1 MRYFSTFTGI
11 GGFEVGI
18 ERADPAAEFV
28 GYSEI
33 NSYAAAIY
41 DYHYKSKG
49 VRNYGDITKI
59 KAETLPEFDCLIGGF
74 PCQAFSIAGKQRG
87 FEDTRGTLFFDLA
100 RILRAKRPRLF
111 VFENV
116 RNLVSHDHGRTF
128 ATMLATLDELGY
140 CVQWQVMDSRGVD
153 VPQHRERVYIVGNYG
168 KEPIGPILPIR
179 IAESDT
185 AKKIIEIGKHVQGYL
200 DYRAFDPS
208 GSAPTLTV
216 TGARRVNVHLT
227 DGRYR
232 RLTPIETE
240 RLQGF
245 DDDWTKYGLYED
257 GVHEMSDSRRYQA
270 CGNAVTTNVV
280 ELVMRRIMEAIDD

>member
-18 ERADPAAEFV
+18 ERADPSAEFV

-33 NSYAAAIY
+33 NPYAAAIY
-41 DYHYKSKG
+41 DYHYKNKG

-59 KAETLPEFDCLIGGF
+59 KAETLPEFDCLVGGY
-74 PCQAFSIAGKQRG
+74 PCQAFSIAGKRRG

-140 CVQWQVMDSRGVD
+140 CVQWQVMDSRGAN

-179 IAESDT
+179 RTESET
-185 AKKIIEIGKHVQGYL
+185 AKKICEVANCGKGYVSG
-200 DYRAFDPS
+200 RIFDTS

-216 TGARRVNVHLT
+216 CDARSVQIRLD
-227 DGRYR
+227 DGRIR
-232 RLTPIETE
+232 RLTPVETE

-257 GVHEMSDSRRYQA
+257 GVHEMSDTRRYQA

-280 ELVMRRIMEAIDD
+280 ELVMRRIMEALDG

>member
-33 NSYAAAIY
+33 NPYVAAIY

-59 KAETLPEFDCLIGGF
+59 KAETLPEFDCLVGGY

-168 KEPIGPILPIR
+168 KEPLGPILPIR
-179 IAESDT
+179 IAESET
-185 AKKIIEIGKHVQGYL
+185 AKAISEIGNHSAGFL
-200 DYRAFDPS
+200 WRRAFDPS

-216 TGARRVNVHLT
+216 AESRMVHVRLT
-227 DGRYR
+227 DGMYR
-232 RLTPIETE
+232 KLTPIETE

>member
-33 NSYAAAIY
+33 NPYAAAIY
-41 DYHYKSKG
+41 DYHYKNKG

-59 KAETLPEFDCLIGGF
+59 KAETLPEFECLVGGY

-140 CVQWQVMDSRGVD
+140 CVQWQVMDSRGAD
-153 VPQHRERVYIVGNYG
+153 VPQHRERVIIVGNYG
-168 KEPIGPILPIR
+168 KEPLGPILPIR
-179 IAESDT
+179 RAESET
-185 AKKIIEIGKHVQGYL
+185 AKKIGEIGRGRGFL
-200 DYRAFDPS
+200 DGRAFDVS

-216 TGARRVNVHLT
+216 VGTHEIRIRDV

-232 RLTPIETE
+232 RITPVEAE

-257 GVHEMSDSRRYQA
+257 GVHEMSDTRRYQA
-270 CGNAVTTNVV
+270 CGNAVTTKVV
-280 ELVMRRIMEAIDD
+280 ELVMRRIMETIDD